1 MSKPRVW
8 NKRDPKTPK
17 DAIYV
22 GRPSRYASPFIVSK
36 TCSKKQAE
44 ERYRK
49 WLSTNSRMLSIARR
63 DLGGHDLVSWQG
75 EQDYFVPILFEMI
88 NKDAKKA

>member
-22 GRPSRYASPFIVSK
+22 GRPSKFGNPFIIGKHGNRADCIQMFRDMV
-36 TCSKKQAE
+36 
-44 ERYRK
+44 ERNPRFK
-49 WLSTNSRMLSIARR
+49 SSIQGE
-63 DLGGHDLVSWQG
+63 LKGHDLICWCDP
-75 EQDYFVPILFEMI
+75 QDCHATVLLEIA
-88 NKDAKKA
+88 NNDS